1 MDDDT
6 RILSTEEVAAAVPDG
21 FRASTPELT
30 ARFRT
35 GDFATGLALV
45 ERIGAAAEEAG
56 HHPDVLL
63 TYPSVTVTL
72 TSHDVG
78 GITSRDIDLAATIAS
93 LAAQAGIPTDEADDA

>member
-6 RILSTEEVAAAVPDG
+6 RILDAAQASAAAPAG
-21 FRASTPELT
+21 FRASTPVLT
-30 ARFRT
+30 ARYRT

-78 GITSRDIDLAATIAS
+78 GITSRDLDLAATIAS
-93 LAAQAGIPTDEADDA
+93 LAAQAGIAPDADDDA